1 MSTQPQYSSGH
12 LNETQR
18 HLLSPTLSSPGFSS
32 GYHSPLMH
40 QGPPSPDFN
49 AIKKAQKEDARLK
62 SLIRRLRIISRTLAF
77 LLSLGVLIPIT
88 LTLTKFLSTKDTYR
102 TVTLAD
108 GTSHT
113 RTAWAKNTRPWPT
126 YMYFSV
132 AVVSTVLHAVTLL
145 AYCCSVGKA
154 NTVNTVTSVFSLIVM
169 LGNVG
174 VWAAAVGVYRM
185 QKDWHGI
192 SNDLWGW
199 TCSHGAS
206 KIQVEFEGVV
216 DFEKYCSV
224 QSVSWFVGLAQA
236 GAAVLTVVI
245 YVLVWARRRSKKE
258 LKRMSK
264 GQYDMMDFTMA
275 S

>member
-1 MSTQPQYSSGH
+1 MSAQPQYSTNH
-12 LNETQR
+12 LHETQR

-32 GYHSPLMH
+32 GHPSPLMH
-40 QGPPSPDFN
+40 QGPPSPDFD

-88 LTLTKFLSTKDTYR
+88 LTLTKFLSTKETYR

-108 GTSHT
+108 GTSNT

-132 AVVSTVLHAVTLL
+132 AVVSTILHAVTLL

-154 NTVNTVTSVFSLIVM
+154 NTVNTVTSVFSWIVM

-174 VWAAAVGVYRM
+174 VWAAAVGVYR
-185 QKDWHGI
+185 
-192 SNDLWGW
+192 
-199 TCSHGAS
+199 AS
-206 KIQVEFEGVV
+206 KIQVEFEGVL

-236 GAAVLTVVI
+236 GAAVLTVVV
-245 YVLVWARRRSKKE
+245 YVLVWARRGFE
-258 LKRMSK
+258 E
-264 GQYDMMDFTMA
+264 GVEEDE
-275 S
+275 

>member
-1 MSTQPQYSSGH
+1 
-12 LNETQR
+12 
-18 HLLSPTLSSPGFSS
+18 
-32 GYHSPLMH
+32 MH
-40 QGPPSPDFN
+40 QGPPSPEFD

-88 LTLTKFLSTKDTYR
+88 LTLTKFLSTKETYR

-108 GTSHT
+108 GTSNT

-132 AVVSTVLHAVTLL
+132 AVVSTILHAVTLL

-154 NTVNTVTSVFSLIVM
+154 NTVNTVTSVFSWIVM

-199 TCSHGAS
+199 TCSQGAS
-206 KIQVEFEGVV
+206 KIQVEFEGVL
-216 DFEKYCSV
+216 DFEQYCSV

-236 GAAVLTVVI
+236 GAAVLTVVV
-245 YVLVWARRRSKKE
+245 YVLVWARRGSKKE

-264 GQYDMMDFTMA
+264 GQYDMMDFTMVQ
-275 S
+275 